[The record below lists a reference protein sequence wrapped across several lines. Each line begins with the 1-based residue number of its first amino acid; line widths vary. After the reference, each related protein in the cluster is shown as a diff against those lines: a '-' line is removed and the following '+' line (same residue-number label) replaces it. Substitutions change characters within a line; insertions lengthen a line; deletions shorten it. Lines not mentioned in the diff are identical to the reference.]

1 MPQSLL
7 QKNPKVNLQ
16 WYEYLTEISP
26 VGIFFT
32 DAEGNCLQVN
42 SAWCEIAGLSHEQAM
57 GRGWVEAIHPN
68 DLERIA
74 NLWYESAKNK
84 QPFHAEYRF
93 CTPQGKSTWVI
104 GRSTAKIA
112 EDGTLEG
119 YIGTI
124 TDIDKTKQT
133 HLELEESSKRIRAII
148 AHMPVILFAFDHQ
161 GYLCAWNHE
170 AERLTGYLTDDM
182 IGNPIALNLL
192 CPDRVYRRQ
201 MIDAYKQRGDD
212 YREWDWK
219 LTAKDGTVKT
229 IAFSNIAKSFP
240 IDGWA
245 NWGIGVDV
253 TACRR
258 NEHEL
263 RERVKEL
270 TCLYKLSQL
279 SNQPNLNLEN
289 FLSEVVKLLPESWQ
303 FPEITTA
310 RIVYEGDIFRTD
322 QFAVT
327 PWKLSSELH
336 VRGRKSGLIE
346 VYYNEECPT
355 AAEGP
360 FLIEERLLLDEIAL
374 QLSRTIEHVLA
385 KKDLALLDE
394 LSAKAG
400 ELEQFSH
407 TVSHDLKTPLTAIGG
422 FAQLLKTQLSKGDFS
437 QVDYCSTRIMD
448 VTMKMERRLDDLLKL
463 AKQGRII
470 EPTEAIDLKEL
481 IDETVLMMSKR
492 IDDNNIS
499 VEVALG
505 LPTILGD
512 RVRLLEVVEIL
523 MDNAIKY
530 IGNPPNEICVD
541 FRIEDTETVFLIKDN
556 GVGIDPAQS
565 DVVFELFR
573 RLDNRSDGD
582 GAGLAIAKR
591 IINAHGGQIW
601 VESEGVDKGSCF
613 CFTLGHIFQR
623 PE

>member
-1 MPQSLL
+1 MTQSL
-7 QKNPKVNLQ
+7 PKRPKEVNIG
-16 WYEYLTEISP
+16 WYESLTEVSP

-32 DAEGNCLQVN
+32 DAEGNCIQVN
-42 SAWCEIAGLSHEQAM
+42 SAWCEIAGLSPREAL
-57 GRGWVEAIHPN
+57 GRGWVRAIHPK
-68 DLERIA
+68 DLERVA
-74 NLWYESAKNK
+74 TLWDESARNN
-84 QPFHAEYRF
+84 QPFYAEYRF

-104 GRSTAKIA
+104 GRASAKTAA
-112 EDGTLEG
+112 DGTTEG

-133 HLELEESSKRIRAII
+133 LLELEESSKRIRAII
-148 AHMPVILFAFDHQ
+148 AHMPVLLFAFDHN

-170 AERLTGYLTDDM
+170 AEVLTGYLADDM
-182 IGNPIALNLL
+182 IGNPIAMNLL

-201 MIDAYKQRGDD
+201 MLDAYKRRGDD

-229 IAFSNIAKSFP
+229 IVFSNIAKSFP

-253 TACRR
+253 TAYRR

-263 RERVKEL
+263 CERIKEL

-310 RIVYEGDIFRTD
+310 RIIYEDDIFKTD
-322 QFAVT
+322 PFAVT
-327 PWKLSSELH
+327 QWKLSSELH
-336 VRGRKSGLIE
+336 VRNRKSGLIE
-346 VYYNEECPT
+346 IYYNDERPT

-374 QLSRTIEHVLA
+374 QLSRTIEHDLA
-385 KKDLALLDE
+385 KKDLTLLDE

-400 ELEQFSH
+400 ELEQFTH

-422 FAQLLKTQLSKGDFS
+422 FAQLLKTQLSKEDFS
-437 QVDYCSTRIMD
+437 QVEYCSKRILD
-448 VTMKMERRLDDLLKL
+448 ITGRMEHRLDDLLKL
-463 AKQGRII
+463 AKLGKIV
-470 EPTEAIDLKEL
+470 EPTEAIDLKDL

-499 VEVALG
+499 VKVASSF
-505 LPTILGD
+505 PTILGD
-512 RVRLLEVVEIL
+512 RTRLLEVVEIL
-523 MDNAIKY
+523 VDNAIKY

-556 GVGIDPAQS
+556 GVGIDPAQR
-565 DVVFELFR
+565 DVVFELFH
-573 RLDNRSDGD
+573 RLDNRSDGY

-601 VESEGVDKGSCF
+601 VESEGIDKGSCL
-613 CFTLGHIFQR
+613 CFTLGHVFQR

>member
-1 MPQSLL
+1 MTQSLL

-57 GRGWVEAIHPN
+57 GRGWVGAIHPN
-68 DLERIA
+68 DLERITT
-74 NLWYESAKNK
+74 LWYESAQNN

-104 GRSTAKIA
+104 GRARAKMA

-170 AERLTGYLTDDM
+170 AERITGYLTDDM

-192 CPDRVYRRQ
+192 CPDRVYRQQ

-219 LTAKDGTVKT
+219 LTAKDGMVKT

-245 NWGIGVDV
+245 NWGIGFDV

-346 VYYNEECPT
+346 VYYNEECPK

-499 VEVALG
+499 VEVASG

-512 RVRLLEVVEIL
+512 RVRLLEVIEIL

-556 GVGIDPAQS
+556 GVGIDPAQR

-601 VESEGVDKGSCF
+601 VESEGIDKGSCF

>member
-1 MPQSLL
+1 M
-7 QKNPKVNLQ
+7 
-16 WYEYLTEISP
+16 
-26 VGIFFT
+26 
-32 DAEGNCLQVN
+32 
-42 SAWCEIAGLSHEQAM
+42 
-57 GRGWVEAIHPN
+57 
-68 DLERIA
+68 
-74 NLWYESAKNK
+74 
-84 QPFHAEYRF
+84 
-93 CTPQGKSTWVI
+93 
-104 GRSTAKIA
+104 
-112 EDGTLEG
+112 
-119 YIGTI
+119 
-124 TDIDKTKQT
+124 
-133 HLELEESSKRIRAII
+133 
-148 AHMPVILFAFDHQ
+148 
-161 GYLCAWNHE
+161 
-170 AERLTGYLTDDM
+170 
-182 IGNPIALNLL
+182 
-192 CPDRVYRRQ
+192 
-201 MIDAYKQRGDD
+201 
-212 YREWDWK
+212 
-219 LTAKDGTVKT
+219 
-229 IAFSNIAKSFP
+229 
-240 IDGWA
+240 
-245 NWGIGVDV
+245 
-253 TACRR
+253 
-258 NEHEL
+258 
-263 RERVKEL
+263 

-310 RIVYEGDIFRTD
+310 RIVYEDDIFRTD

-336 VRGRKSGLIE
+336 VRGRKTGLIE
-346 VYYNEECPT
+346 VFYNEERPT

-374 QLSRTIEHVLA
+374 QLSRSIEHVLA

-448 VTMKMERRLDDLLKL
+448 VTMQMERRLDDLLKL
-463 AKQGRII
+463 AKLGRII

-499 VEVALG
+499 VEVASG

>member
-1 MPQSLL
+1 MTQSLL

-26 VGIFFT
+26 VGVFFT
-32 DAEGNCLQVN
+32 DAEGNCFQVN

-57 GRGWVEAIHPN
+57 GRGWVGAIHPN
-68 DLERIA
+68 DLERITT
-74 NLWYESAKNK
+74 LWYESAQNN

-104 GRSTAKIA
+104 GRARAKMA

-170 AERLTGYLTDDM
+170 AERITGYLTDDM

-192 CPDRVYRRQ
+192 CPDRVYRQQ

-219 LTAKDGTVKT
+219 LTAKDGMVKT

-245 NWGIGVDV
+245 NWGIGFDV

-463 AKQGRII
+463 AKLGRII

-499 VEVALG
+499 VEVASG

-512 RVRLLEVVEIL
+512 RVRLLEVIEIL

-556 GVGIDPAQS
+556 GVGIDPAQR

-601 VESEGVDKGSCF
+601 VESEGIDKGSCF

>member
-74 NLWYESAKNK
+74 NLWYESAQNN
-84 QPFHAEYRF
+84 QPFNAEYRF

-104 GRSTAKIA
+104 GRARAKMA

-170 AERLTGYLTDDM
+170 AERITGYLTDDM

-437 QVDYCSTRIMD
+437 RIMD
-448 VTMKMERRLDDLLKL
+448 VTMQMERRLDDLLKL
-463 AKQGRII
+463 AKLGRII

-499 VEVALG
+499 VEVASG

-623 PE
+623 SE